1 MPSSAAPE
9 RLADEQIA
17 DFAAAL
23 RPRLS
28 SPAALRTDRLHRALY
43 ATDASMYEQ
52 APLGVLTPRTREDV
66 QAAVEA
72 AAQFGLPILP
82 RGSGSSLAGSAVGA
96 ALVIDAARHLDRV
109 LAVDPEA
116 KTATVEPGVVLDGLN
131 ARLAQH
137 GLQVG
142 PDPASSNRAT
152 LGGMIGTNATGAH
165 SIRYGSVV
173 DHLVSAEMALDD
185 GMLARF
191 AALDGAGWTAKTRLS
206 GREGDLY
213 RALDGLLA
221 AHADAIRQ
229 DTPRHWRRAGGYRLE
244 RLLAPEH
251 RAGVDFGPAAPHL
264 DGSRNAAH
272 LLCGSEG
279 TMGVI
284 TEATIGLVDR
294 PAKTALGIAHFSTRR
309 AALEAVG
316 EVLALGPSAV
326 ELFDA
331 EALTRARQIVEYAPK
346 LGFVQADRFP
356 RMPDLL
362 VIEFEGESEAELVHH
377 LDRLERALG
386 PQGVLTRCL
395 LGAEMADVWHV
406 RKAGLGLAM
415 SARLPVQA
423 AAFIEDAAVPVEHLP
438 DYIGRLEAA
447 MAEHGVTAVVYA
459 HASAGCLHVR
469 PFIDLKTAGGV
480 RTMER
485 VAQASAGLVRAYG
498 GALASEHGDGLARS
512 WLAPQFYGTPLYSAY
527 VEAKRA
533 FDPSGRM
540 NPGKVVEAPPMT
552 QDLRLGPD
560 YAPREVI
567 SDLTFLDANG
577 RDIGFAETVE
587 ACNGQGVC
595 LKRSDSGGVMC
606 PPFMA
611 TREEKDSTRGRA
623 NALRHALQGRLAL
636 DGPEVADAMDLCVSC
651 KACKAECPAQVDL
664 AKLKAAWLH
673 ETHKTTPPSPRTRLF
688 AHLPAFAQK
697 IAGPLAAAANA
708 AAKSPASRPALRA
721 LGIVTDKPL
730 PTFARHP
737 FYEKE
742 VGLPEPG
749 KPHVVL
755 YADTFA
761 RYLEP
766 EIPRAAVQVM
776 EAAGFG
782 VGVPPYR
789 CCGRTLL
796 SKGFLDEAKA
806 KAAALVEQLGPH
818 AMAGAEIVGLEPS
831 CILTLRDEVPAFF
844 PDSPQAAALARQ
856 AMTFEEWTVRHAG
869 RLRDLPWRPEWAGRP
884 ALAHAHCHQ
893 KALSETA
900 LSVEALA
907 LAGLDA
913 REAGA
918 GCCGVAGAFGYEA
931 EHAEVSRQMAEDRLA
946 PAVRAQPTG
955 AVVVAAGTSCR
966 AQIADATGRRALHP
980 AEALAQALSARE
992 QNGYLVG
999 AREQSGQKR

>member
-1 MPSSAAPE
+1 MPTAAPAE
-9 RLADEQIA
+9 RLA

-28 SPAALRTDRLHRALY
+28 SPAALRLDRLHRALY
-43 ATDASMYEQ
+43 ATDASMYERL
-52 APLGVLTPRTREDV
+52 PLGVLAPRTTADV

-96 ALVIDAARHLDRV
+96 ALVIDTARHLDRV
-109 LAVDPEA
+109 LAVDVEA
-116 KTATVEPGVVLDGLN
+116 QTVTVEPGVVLDGLN
-131 ARLAQH
+131 AQLAQH
-137 GLQVG
+137 NLQVG

-165 SIRYGSVV
+165 SIRYGSIV
-173 DHLVSAEMALDD
+173 DHLRSARMVLDD
-185 GMLARF
+185 GTVADF
-191 AALDGAGWTAKTRLS
+191 GALSEDGWQDKTRRS

-213 RALDGLLA
+213 RALDALLA
-221 AHADAIRQ
+221 EHADVIAA

-244 RLLAPEH
+244 RLLAPAS
-251 RAGVDFGPAAPHL
+251 RAGVDFGPAAPAL
-264 DGSRNAAH
+264 NGSRNLAH

-279 TMGVI
+279 TMGVV
-284 TEATIGLVDR
+284 TQATLGLVER
-294 PAKTALGIAHFSTRR
+294 PQRTALGIAHFPSRR
-309 AALEAVG
+309 AALEAVE

-326 ELFDA
+326 ELFDS
-331 EALTRARQIVEYAPK
+331 EALTRARQIAEYAPK
-346 LGFVQADRFP
+346 LRFVQADRFGS

-362 VIEFEGESEAELVHH
+362 VVEFEGESDAELLHH
-377 LDRLERALG
+377 LERLERALG
-386 PQGVLTRCL
+386 HGGVLTRCL
-395 LGAEMADVWHV
+395 LGKEMADVWAV

-423 AAFIEDAAVPVEHLP
+423 AAFIEDAAVPIEHLP
-438 DYIGRLEAA
+438 DYIQRLEAV
-447 MAEHGVTAVVYA
+447 MAEHDVSAVVYA

-480 RTMER
+480 QTMEQLAR
-485 VAQASAGLVRAYG
+485 ASADLVRSYG

-512 WLAPQFYGTPLYSAY
+512 WLAPQFYGQPLYQAY
-527 VEAKRA
+527 VDAKRA

-552 QDLRLGPD
+552 EGLRLGPD

-567 SDLTFLDANG
+567 SELTFLDANG

-595 LKRSDSGGVMC
+595 LKRSESGGVMC

-636 DGPEVADAMDLCVSC
+636 DGPEVAEAMDLCVSC

-673 ETHKTTPPSPRTRLF
+673 ETHKTTPPSPRARLF
-688 AHLPAFAQK
+688 AHLPAFAQR
-697 IAGPLAAAANA
+697 IAGPLASAANA

-730 PTFARHP
+730 PAFARRP
-737 FYEKE
+737 FSEKE
-742 VGLPEPG
+742 VGMPEKG

-766 EIPRAAVQVM
+766 EIPRAAVRVM

-796 SKGFLDEAKA
+796 SKGFLDEARQ
-806 KAAALVEQLGPH
+806 KAAALLDQLGPH
-818 AMAGAEIVGLEPS
+818 ALAGAEIVGLEPS

-844 PDSPQAAALARQ
+844 PDDPRAAALARQ
-856 AMTFEEWTVRHAG
+856 ALTFEEWCARHAG
-869 RLRDLPWRPEWAGRP
+869 RLQALPWRPDWTDRP

-893 KALSETA
+893 KALSEAGFVVQT
-900 LSVEALA
+900 LA
-907 LAGLDA
+907 LAGLSA
-913 REAGA
+913 QEAGA

-931 EHAEVSRQMAEDRLA
+931 EHAEVSRKMAEDRLA
-946 PAVRAQPTG
+946 PAVRAQSPHS
-955 AVVVAAGTSCR
+955 VVVAAGTSCR
-966 AQIADATGRRALHP
+966 AQIADTTGRRALHP
-980 AEALAQALSARE
+980 AEALAAALGRHA
-992 QNGYLVG
+992 
-999 AREQSGQKR
+999 